1 MNSAGHVIFLTGVV
15 KAVSADGEERVLH
28 YGDKVNI
35 GDQIVTDQ
43 AGTIIIELENGKE
56 LDLGRNSQTVLDE
69 EILNLDFEISQ
80 EDIAEVKQEVQA
92 TQEALLADQN
102 FDPTADQEAPAA
114 GEVQGAGDDDGFSI
128 IQIEYAEPRAIPVSG
143 FETAGINFSF
153 PDTIPELI
161 ELIQD
166 NQPAPATGGIV
177 SPVAV
182 GPDEIPPLASI
193 FTLSEDS
200 IIGGPDLVE
209 GDSSKW
215 LGFKVEPSSPG
226 DVVTSITIKGFPENS
241 DPSQSDWV
249 IAPHTEV
256 SDSDAQ
262 YQVIFQQG
270 PVQADDGTWEFSVDV
285 TGALP
290 GESVEFVIPVIP
302 LNNISDSIPLTI
314 ETTIDND
321 NGGFVS
327 STIDNVNIAF
337 LQDEGPEA
345 PTATIFT
352 VNEESIVGGP
362 ELVEGDSSKWLGFRI
377 DPNGEDSVTSV
388 TIKGFPENVDP
399 SQSDWFI
406 APFTETPSIG
416 AGYQVSFQQGP
427 VQSLDGTW
435 EITIDVEGAEQGE
448 VVEFVIPVIPLNDV
462 SEIVPLNIET
472 TVENLNGNFTA
483 STVAEVSISFTDV
496 IDTTETIFT
505 SSSAGVEAITI
516 GSVDSSAFSG
526 FLPVSQ
532 DVVQPSGFESASTLD
547 VL

>member
-1 MNSAGHVIFLTGVV
+1 MNTAGNVIFLTGVV
-15 KAVSADGEERVLH
+15 KAVSADGEERILH
-28 YGDKVNI
+28 YGDRVYV

-43 AGTIIIELENGKE
+43 VGNLIIELENGTE
-56 LDLGRNSQTVLDE
+56 VDLGRNSQIVLDE
-69 EILNLDFEISQ
+69 EILNLDFDISQ
-80 EDIAEVKQEVQA
+80 EDIAEAKQEVQA

-102 FDPTADQEAPAA
+102 YDPTTDQEAPAA

-128 IQIEYAEPRAIPVSG
+128 VQIEYAEPRAIPVSG
-143 FETAGINFSF
+143 FETTGISFSF

-161 ELIQD
+161 LETQE
-166 NQPAPATGGIV
+166 NQPATGIV
-177 SPVAV
+177 LSAV
-182 GPDEIPPLASI
+182 TDGADEIPPLASI

-200 IIGGPDLVE
+200 IIGGPDLIE

-226 DVVTSITIKGFPENS
+226 DVVTTITIKGFPENS
-241 DPSQSDWV
+241 DPTQSDWL

-270 PVQADDGTWEFSVDV
+270 PVQAEDGTWEFTVDV
-285 TGALP
+285 IGALS

-302 LNNISDSIPLTI
+302 QNDVTDIIPLTI

-337 LQDEGPEA
+337 LQDESPEL

-352 VNEESIVGGP
+352 VNEESIVAGP

-377 DPNGEDSVTSV
+377 EPSSSSEDKVTSV
-388 TIKGFPENVDP
+388 TIKGFPENGN
-399 SQSDWFI
+399 SNQSDWMI
-406 APFTETPSIG
+406 APFTETPDSG
-416 AGYQVSFQQGP
+416 VEYQVSFQQGP

-435 EITIDVEGAEQGE
+435 EITIDVEGAAQAE
-448 VVEFVIPVIPLNDV
+448 VIEFVIPVIPLNDI
-462 SEIVPLNIET
+462 SDNIPLNIET
-472 TVENLNGNFTA
+472 TVENSNGLFT
-483 STVAEVSISFTDV
+483 STTVADVSISFTDV
-496 IDTTETIFT
+496 LDTTDTIFT
-505 SSSAGVEAITI
+505 SSSAGNEALFIESVESPALLGTL
-516 GSVDSSAFSG
+516 S
-526 FLPVSQ
+526 VSQ
-532 DVVQPSGFESASTLD
+532 DVQPGGFESTP
-547 VL
+547 VLEIL